1 MIVRLNTNGDLA
13 MSVATS
19 TDTYWNS
26 KGTHQHF
33 ADELAKLVPAMGE
46 VPAGNPMLEK
56 FRKAS
61 NCYYD
66 LYNNGLCNRA
76 KEFWRVF
83 GIRSSEYKLNTNP
96 RFGSRFHPELYQMLE
111 AKMDAIILD
120 AVAEQKIV

>member
-1 MIVRLNTNGDLA
+1 MATAINTA
-13 MSVATS
+13 
-19 TDTYWNS
+19 TYWNS
-26 KGTHQHF
+26 NGLHQHL
-33 ADELAKLVPAMGE
+33 ADELTKLVPAMGE

-83 GIRSSEYKLNTNP
+83 GIRSSEYKNHSTRFP
-96 RFGSRFHPELYQMLE
+96 RFHEELYELLE
-111 AKMDAIILD
+111 AKMEAIILD